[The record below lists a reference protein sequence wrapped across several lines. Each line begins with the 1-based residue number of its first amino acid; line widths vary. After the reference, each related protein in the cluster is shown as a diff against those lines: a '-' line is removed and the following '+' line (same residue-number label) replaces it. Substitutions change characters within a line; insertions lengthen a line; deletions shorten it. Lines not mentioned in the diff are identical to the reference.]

1 METGGRESQRGVH
14 DQSDADL
21 APTRYVEQP
30 VTTAVAECNR
40 PLDKLHNSVGNRI
53 VEESPICGPAQ
64 APEIIRD
71 VRQHC
76 EAHQRRPTPRVM
88 GVGSFVLISN
98 ARVAGRPFVKSATVK
113 APLSSAHDRAA
124 AWN

>member
-1 METGGRESQRGVH
+1 MDALANLRAEIRGVETGGRESQRGVH

-21 APTRYVEQP
+21 APTRFADPDQP

-53 VEESPICGPAQ
+53 VEEIPICGPAQ
-64 APEIIRD
+64 EPEIIRD

-76 EAHQRRPTPRVM
+76 EAHQRRPPSSSWV
-88 GVGSFVLISN
+88 
-98 ARVAGRPFVKSATVK
+98 SA
-113 APLSSAHDRAA
+113 LSCV
-124 AWN
+124 

>member
-21 APTRYVEQP
+21 APTRYADPDQL

-40 PLDKLHNSVGNRI
+40 PLDKLHNSVGNLI

-64 APEIIRD
+64 EPEITCD
-71 VRQHC
+71 
-76 EAHQRRPTPRVM
+76 
-88 GVGSFVLISN
+88 VGSTVRLTN
-98 ARVAGRPFVKSATVK
+98 ADAWMSA
-113 APLSSAHDRAA
+113 LSCV
-124 AWN
+124 